1 MCSFQS
7 RVKSKVQS
15 LFAFPL
21 RLLKVAKLMKD
32 VVNQERRLTSKE
44 TLKELQPIIE
54 VEKVESSFT
63 LSPVFICPSHVNK

>member
-1 MCSFQS
+1 
-7 RVKSKVQS
+7 
-15 LFAFPL
+15 
-21 RLLKVAKLMKD
+21 MKD